1 MDRLFLHADP
11 GRPSMNAWVLSLII
25 CSVTPLP
32 DGGYCETRAVDY
44 AMSREQC
51 RTALAVETRRIKP
64 PMRLECTEDP
74 ALSAALEEMDSSDRP
89 SQPTG
94 SSRTKSRLPR

>member
-1 MDRLFLHADP
+1 
-11 GRPSMNAWVLSLII
+11 MNAWVLSLII
-25 CSVTPLP
+25 CTATPLP

-51 RTALAVETRRIKP
+51 RSALAVENRRIKP

-74 ALSAALEEMDSSDRP
+74 ALSAALEEMDDDRD

-94 SSRTKSRLPR
+94 SSRTKGRLPR